1 MLNPLWLLAQ
11 IDLDEVMPK
20 KPGKNAFRLDDTL
33 VIVGA
38 ALGVALIL
46 FLWAYFIRRGRNR
59 RSRTL
64 ARSAVRPTD
73 REHSSG
79 FFTGRRRR
87 RRRRR
92 GHPDERPRNPTLG
105 ETGGLPP
112 QRPDE
117 PAAPAEEP
125 TQ

>member
-1 MLNPLWLLAQ
+1 MLKPLLLLAQ
-11 IDLDEVMPK
+11 IDLEDLLPK
-20 KPGKNAFRLDDTL
+20 KPGKSAFRLDDTL
-33 VIVGA
+33 IIVAA
-38 ALGVALIL
+38 ALGVALLL
-46 FLWAYFIRRGRNR
+46 FLWAYFIRKGRSR
-59 RSRTL
+59 RSKTLSRTG
-64 ARSAVRPTD
+64 VRPND
-73 REHSSG
+73 REQSAG

-92 GHPDERPRNPTLG
+92 DHPEDRPRNPTLG

-117 PAAPAEEP
+117 PATAAEEP

>member
-1 MLNPLWLLAQ
+1 MLKPLLLLAQ
-11 IDLDEVMPK
+11 IDLENVLPK
-20 KPGKNAFRLDDTL
+20 KPDKTAFRFDDTL
-33 VIVGA
+33 VIVCA

-46 FLWAYFIRRGRNR
+46 FLWAYFIRKGRSR

-64 ARSAVRPTD
+64 ARSGARPAD

-92 GHPDERPRNPTLG
+92 DHPDDRPRNPTLG

-117 PAAPAEEP
+117 PAAAAEEP

>member
-1 MLNPLWLLAQ
+1 MLNSLLLLAQ
-11 IDLDEVMPK
+11 IDVDEVLP
-20 KPGKNAFRLDDTL
+20 PRGNRGSFRFDDTM

-38 ALGVALIL
+38 ALGVALLL

-64 ARSAVRPTD
+64 HRSGVRPGD
-73 REHSSG
+73 QEHSSG

-92 GHPDERPRNPTLG
+92 SNPDERPRNPTLG

-112 QRPDE
+112 PRPDE
-117 PAAPAEEP
+117 PIAPSEEP

>member
-1 MLNPLWLLAQ
+1 MLKPLWILAQ
-11 IDLDEVMPK
+11 IDLDEVLPK
-20 KPGKNAFRLDDTL
+20 KPDRSLFRFDDTL
-33 VIVGA
+33 IIVCA

-46 FLWAYFIRRGRNR
+46 FLWAYFIRKGRSRRNR
-59 RSRTL
+59 TLSRGG
-64 ARSAVRPTD
+64 ARPTD
-73 REHSSG
+73 REQSSG

-92 GHPDERPRNPTLG
+92 DHPDDRPRNPTLG

-112 QRPDE
+112 HRPDE
-117 PAAPAEEP
+117 PAAATEEP